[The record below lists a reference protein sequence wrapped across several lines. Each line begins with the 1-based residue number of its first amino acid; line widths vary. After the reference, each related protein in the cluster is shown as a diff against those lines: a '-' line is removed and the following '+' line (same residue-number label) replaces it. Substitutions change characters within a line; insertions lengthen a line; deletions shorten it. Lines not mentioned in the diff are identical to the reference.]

1 MKTIVL
7 AIRMLADTN
16 TTIGT
21 LAPIL
26 RGWEATQDMETI
38 VLLVV
43 VVVFH

>member
-16 TTIGT
+16 TAIGT
-21 LAPIL
+21 LAPTL
-26 RGWEATQDMETI
+26 RGWEATRDMETI
-38 VLLVV
+38 VLLIV